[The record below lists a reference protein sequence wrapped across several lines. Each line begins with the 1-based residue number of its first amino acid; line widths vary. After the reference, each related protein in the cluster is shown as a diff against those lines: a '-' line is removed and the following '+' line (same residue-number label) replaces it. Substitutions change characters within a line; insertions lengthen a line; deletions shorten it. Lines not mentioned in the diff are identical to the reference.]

1 MNRHPLG
8 GIRLRAGAS
17 GTLIA
22 LALAIITASPALAL
36 TWDGEAQL
44 TGRVIY
50 KPEILRTGATSAVAV
65 WLGPDAQLYARR
77 TSNVGVNWTL
87 PVTLGLSN
95 GIVPAASGSGRYVD
109 VAFVRR
115 VVSSTRAVSWPLHY
129 RRSTNGGESWG
140 GAKLLTSSGA
150 SVADQDVARH
160 ANGQVTVVWAG
171 LYTGN
176 IYIRTSNDY
185 GATFGPATYVGRTLN
200 SESGGRT
207 IYRADP
213 AIAIGDG
220 VTYLAYTSARDTI
233 SVRRSL
239 NRGATWSAPVAL
251 NVHASGPYSV
261 AASGR
266 WAVVGYTASNTGVPQ
281 AYYRRSLNQ
290 GTSWSGTRLIQGSG
304 RISLDPQFTTYGGTL
319 GVVYKH
325 GPLRA
330 PIKYREAR
338 NLAAVPSNL
347 DAPWSTPTQVSQ
359 VHGAAGDATPGG
371 VALLNGA
378 ILAGYYQT
386 NSDAPVG
393 YWVRRGYP

>member
-1 MNRHPLG
+1 MNRHPLTG
-8 GIRLRAGAS
+8 RRLRIGAGGA
-17 GTLIA
+17 LVA
-22 LALAIITASPALAL
+22 LALAAITASPAFAL

-50 KPEILRTGATSAVAV
+50 KPEILRTGATSAVAL
-65 WLGPDAQLYARR
+65 WLAPDAQLYARR
-77 TSNVGVNWTL
+77 TSNVGVNWT
-87 PVTLGLSN
+87 PAVALGLSN

-115 VVSSTRAVSWPLHY
+115 IVSSTGAVTWPLYY

-176 IYIRTSNDY
+176 IYVRTSNDY
-185 GATFGPATYVGRTLN
+185 GATFGPAVLVGRTNN
-200 SESGGRT
+200 SEPGRRT

-220 VTYLAYTSARDTI
+220 ATYLAYTSARDTV

-239 NRGATWSAPVAL
+239 NRGATWSTAVVL
-251 NVHASGPYSV
+251 NSHASGFHSV
-261 AASGR
+261 AAAGA
-266 WAVVGYTASNTGVPQ
+266 WAVVGFTSTDTGAPQ
-281 AYYRRSLNQ
+281 AYYHRTLTRGS
-290 GTSWSGTRLIQGSG
+290 SWSGRRYIQTGG
-304 RISLDPQFTTYGGTL
+304 QISMDPQFTTYGGTL

-330 PIKYREAR
+330 PIKYRQSR
-338 NLAAVPSNL
+338 NL
-347 DAPWSTPTQVSQ
+347 DAPWSTPSQVSQ

-371 VALLNGA
+371 VALLDGA
-378 ILAGYYQT
+378 VLAGYYQT
-386 NSDAPVG
+386 SPDATVG
-393 YWVRRGYP
+393 YWIRRGYP

>member
-1 MNRHPLG
+1 MNRHPLSG
-8 GIRLRAGAS
+8 NRLRAGA
-17 GTLIA
+17 GGGLIA
-22 LALAIITASPALAL
+22 LALAAITASPALAL

-65 WLGPDAQLYARR
+65 WQGPSGQLYARR
-77 TSNVGVNWTL
+77 TLNVGVNWSL
-87 PVTLGLSN
+87 PVTLATGTQL
-95 GIVPAASGSGRYVD
+95 VPAAAGSGRYVD

-115 VVSSTRAVSWPLHY
+115 IVSSTGAVTWPLYY

-140 GAKLLTSSGA
+140 GAKLLTSSGS

-185 GATFGPATYVGRTLN
+185 GATFGSAFLVGRTNN
-200 SESGGRT
+200 SEPGRRT

-220 VTYLAYTSARDTI
+220 VTYLAYTSAHDTVSI
-233 SVRRSL
+233 RRSL
-239 NRGATWSAPVAL
+239 NRGATWSASVAL
-251 NVHASGPYSV
+251 NVHASPPYSV
-261 AASGR
+261 AAAGT
-266 WAVVGYTASNTGVPQ
+266 WAVVGYTATNTGAPQ
-281 AYYRRSLNQ
+281 AYYRRTLDRGS
-290 GTSWSGTRLIQGSG
+290 SWSPTRYIQTGAQ
-304 RISLDPQFTTYGGTL
+304 ISMDPQFTTYGGTL

-330 PIKYREAR
+330 PIKYRQSR
-338 NLAAVPSNL
+338 NL

-371 VALLNGA
+371 VALLGGA

-386 NSDAPVG
+386 SPDAPVG

>member
-1 MNRHPLG
+1 MNRHRLNG
-8 GIRLRAGAS
+8 VRLRAGAS

-77 TSNVGVNWTL
+77 TSDVGVNWTL
-87 PVTLGLSN
+87 PVKLGLSN

-115 VVSSTRAVSWPLHY
+115 VVSSTGAVSWPLYY
-129 RRSTNGGESWG
+129 RRSTNGGDSWG

-185 GATFGPATYVGRTLN
+185 GASFGSAIQVGRTNN
-200 SESGGRT
+200 SEPGRRT

-220 VTYLAYTSARDTI
+220 VTYLAYTSAHDTI

-239 NRGATWSAPVAL
+239 NRGTTWSGAVVL
-251 NVHASGPYSV
+251 NSHASGFHS
-261 AASGR
+261 AAAAGA
-266 WAVVGYTASNTGVPQ
+266 WAVVGFTSTDTGAPQ
-281 AYYRRSLNQ
+281 AYYHRTLTRGS
-290 GTSWSGTRLIQGSG
+290 SWSGKRYVQSG
-304 RISLDPQFTTYGGTL
+304 GQISFDPQFTTHGGTL

-330 PIKYREAR
+330 PIKYRQSR
-338 NLAAVPSNL
+338 NL
-347 DAPWSTPTQVSQ
+347 DAPWTTPTQVSQ
-359 VHGAAGDATPGG
+359 IHGAAGDATPGG
-371 VALLNGA
+371 VALLDGA

-386 NSDAPVG
+386 SPDAPVG

>member
-1 MNRHPLG
+1 MNRHPLK
-8 GIRLRAGAS
+8 GIRLRAGA
-17 GTLIA
+17 GAALVA
-22 LALAIITASPALAL
+22 LALAAITASPALAL
-36 TWDGEAQL
+36 TWDGETQL

-50 KPEILRTGATSAVAV
+50 KPEILRTGATSAIAI
-65 WLGPDAQLYARR
+65 WQGPSGGLYARR
-77 TSNVGVNWTL
+77 TSNVGANWL
-87 PVTLGLSN
+87 PAVSLATGTQL
-95 GIVPAASGSGRYVD
+95 VPAAAGSGRYVD
-109 VAFVRR
+109 VAYVRR
-115 VVSSTRAVSWPLHY
+115 IVTSTGSATWPLYY
-129 RRSTNGGESWG
+129 RRSTNGGESWA
-140 GAKLLTSSGA
+140 GARVLTSSGA

-185 GATFGPATYVGRTLN
+185 GATFGRATYVGRTFN

-261 AASGR
+261 AAAGR

-290 GTSWSGTRLIQGSG
+290 GTSWSATRLIQGSG
-304 RISLDPQFTTYGGTL
+304 RISMDPQFTTYGGTL

-338 NLAAVPSNL
+338 NLTAVPSNL

-393 YWVRRGYP
+393 YWVRRGIP